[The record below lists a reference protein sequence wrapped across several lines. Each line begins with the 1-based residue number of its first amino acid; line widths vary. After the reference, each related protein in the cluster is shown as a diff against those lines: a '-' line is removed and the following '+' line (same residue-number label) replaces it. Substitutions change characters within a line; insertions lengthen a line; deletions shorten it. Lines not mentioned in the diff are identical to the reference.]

1 MVKLDI
7 TTTIPPEKKRF
18 LSDEKITYCE
28 KTFAEFTKLNLIQEC
43 HTPKTVSNLLLVPK
57 YEGLRDLTKASTYLA
72 QINGTK
78 NTQFRIV
85 QDLRRINS
93 ATLNIKKAMPK
104 LPENIFQK
112 LKNKIVSSLDAN
124 QAYWHLV
131 LHPASRPYTCF
142 YLNNKIMQFN
152 RMPQGLASAPSC
164 WDQAMSL
171 IFSPATLTSIKET
184 LPKNEQQLLPNTFE
198 EFFTFYQDDSWI
210 FSSTPEQHLLHLKV
224 VLTAYQQNNIK
235 LSPTKCSFFP
245 ENFKILGVSF
255 SPQQSEIALDKI
267 KAQSILDWEKPD
279 SLYTLQSRL
288 YALNYWS
295 KFIPSLAEIKF
306 PLNQILRSQIFTWNE
321 EADQA
326 WHNIKALITLDIR
339 LTIPEQNEKLLITT
353 DASKIACSAILWV
366 YRDNNLRVVGCH
378 SKLFSHT
385 DSLKSIYFKET
396 YALIAAFT
404 HFRPYLLNTKH
415 PITVFTDARSLIWVG
430 RNREYQIACNGLANK
445 LAKIQLEIP
454 HVIYS
459 VPSET
464 NYLADIFSRAFHTSR
479 FLDKSKFTFSKIQA
493 QTLPPLTEPFI
504 ADEKTLHQFFSQ
516 PLQPEKS
523 DPYTRNKPKICTPK
537 PIKNLYALFENHTPE
552 EKYYSALRLLHGWN
566 DPNIKNTS
574 ATLNSTTLTPS
585 QTPHILQKHRV
596 LHNSCKDTVLKH
608 TIDELYNNLDKHQQS
623 RLQATLSD
631 NLKKLLEHNMS
642 KTLKTRY
649 LDHETLINT
658 LSVIQPQAEPSSDTL
673 RKTQNTLSVTHN
685 QLKTHIYY
693 SLHPPYTHHP
703 KIGYNS
709 AGIDLPLP
717 NTIHIPPQEHKI
729 IDTGIQFYI
738 PANYYMQII
747 PRSSSF
753 KHNIYLHHGAIDND
767 YNGTVKLIIKNTA
780 QKTLILQEGT
790 ALAQA
795 LIIPTLHPQLIQQQ
809 QIQINS
815 TRDNNAFGSSD
826 IANTDKNTQIT
837 LQETPVS
844 PIHTILQT
852 HFPQQIT
859 VPELNITIKLP
870 SDPSINSEITQNI
883 NYLNTMAYKQ
893 TLTDITPPLIHPKH
907 NPHTII
913 NNFTR
918 ELIDKTAYINSTKTQ
933 QSNTTLNKHTLK
945 DEVHA
950 EMCQKLAVI
959 SVDLIKNQFITTNML
974 ARTQQGDDYLSVI
987 RDDIYHKRDNFPQ
1000 FFIKD
1005 QVLYKKYILKPLN
1018 HEKLVLCIPDIL
1030 LPSVIHTLH
1039 INLGHPSATS
1049 GINNFN
1055 NYYYHRYAARHIKEY
1070 TQACTTCALAAKYD
1084 IQKIA
1089 TSPDRTLQ
1097 PTRPRQHIYADLIPM
1112 FKGPLSY
1119 ILFALDAYSQYIYA
1133 IPIPDKTSTSVL
1145 QGFLALFSTTG
1156 WPEALYLDNETSFVK
1171 TAKLLIKTAPTK
1183 IIYNTPYC
1191 HFQNSSEN
1199 YIKNFKKTFLKI
1211 INDQEN
1217 PQSNADW
1224 PLLLPTITQ
1233 ALNRQIIPALGLSR
1247 ETLHFNQLTNFQ
1259 PLAHITSDL
1268 DTELQNEITQ
1278 QNKNFFD
1285 IILSNRK
1292 KALKYQKKAKVPQFH
1307 ETQIVFL
1314 RDHAPSTS
1322 SILKIPQK
1330 GPYRIEKIDT
1340 RNVTLTELE
1349 TGKTIHS
1356 HIEFIKPLLLS
1367 EYRLLLNHKWDL
1379 NAHVQKHAESKNK
1392 TPIFDSPNNPFTTEQ
1407 VQYQENNPPEI
1418 EDEIDLQSLFQQP
1431 APPVL
1436 SQIPYLPPTINKLP
1450 PPPPPSPPTTP
1461 PSHNTPHPH
1470 LMDTFEPEINTL
1482 HAHLDLSK
1490 KFKHNLIS
1498 KQEKLVTFFLSK
1510 NDQYIKPTHPHSNEV
1525 D

>member
-1 MVKLDI
+1 MPEETLNSRSLTPHDTQLNSYKFPKPRVYIKNSYTSHLLNPILNLHRISTSIGPKCRPNHYNQLLDRLLQLSNPAKRKHLKTTTVTLNSITPSSANHLKSLTITICKTNINALIDTGSTHNLISTTLFQTFNNIPFTSLKMNMKVAGNTLKNNIIGETTLPTIIQSPTTTITIPITYLIAHALNGYQCILGAELLLDPSVIAAITPNHLLFTSKYDNIQSPLTPILIQPQLNLIKCTTNLDIPPQACISTIVTIPNNLPQFIYPPQPLSTTYHISNITAGPRPDTLQCNIKNISDEPITFSNMQAIGQIPPKLHITSILNQITSTDYQPHDTPSATHPIQNTDTIDEEIISEHLLIDPTTLDKTFTIQDCEINPHIPPNIRTQLDTILSHHKNTFATSKLDVGMFKQFMVKLDI

-504 ADEKTLHQFFSQ
+504 ADDKTLHQFFSQ

-649 LDHETLINT
+649 LNHETLINT

-693 SLHPPYTHHP
+693 SLHPPP
-703 KIGYNS
+703 
-709 AGIDLPLP
+709 
-717 NTIHIPPQEHKI
+717 
-729 IDTGIQFYI
+729 
-738 PANYYMQII
+738 
-747 PRSSSF
+747 
-753 KHNIYLHHGAIDND
+753 
-767 YNGTVKLIIKNTA
+767 
-780 QKTLILQEGT
+780 
-790 ALAQA
+790 
-795 LIIPTLHPQLIQQQ
+795 
-809 QIQINS
+809 
-815 TRDNNAFGSSD
+815 
-826 IANTDKNTQIT
+826 
-837 LQETPVS
+837 
-844 PIHTILQT
+844 
-852 HFPQQIT
+852 
-859 VPELNITIKLP
+859 
-870 SDPSINSEITQNI
+870 
-883 NYLNTMAYKQ
+883 
-893 TLTDITPPLIHPKH
+893 
-907 NPHTII
+907 
-913 NNFTR
+913 
-918 ELIDKTAYINSTKTQ
+918 
-933 QSNTTLNKHTLK
+933 
-945 DEVHA
+945 
-950 EMCQKLAVI
+950 
-959 SVDLIKNQFITTNML
+959 
-974 ARTQQGDDYLSVI
+974 
-987 RDDIYHKRDNFPQ
+987 
-1000 FFIKD
+1000 
-1005 QVLYKKYILKPLN
+1005 
-1018 HEKLVLCIPDIL
+1018 
-1030 LPSVIHTLH
+1030 
-1039 INLGHPSATS
+1039 
-1049 GINNFN
+1049 
-1055 NYYYHRYAARHIKEY
+1055 
-1070 TQACTTCALAAKYD
+1070 
-1084 IQKIA
+1084 
-1089 TSPDRTLQ
+1089 
-1097 PTRPRQHIYADLIPM
+1097 
-1112 FKGPLSY
+1112 
-1119 ILFALDAYSQYIYA
+1119 
-1133 IPIPDKTSTSVL
+1133 
-1145 QGFLALFSTTG
+1145 
-1156 WPEALYLDNETSFVK
+1156 
-1171 TAKLLIKTAPTK
+1171 
-1183 IIYNTPYC
+1183 
-1191 HFQNSSEN
+1191 
-1199 YIKNFKKTFLKI
+1199 
-1211 INDQEN
+1211 
-1217 PQSNADW
+1217 
-1224 PLLLPTITQ
+1224 
-1233 ALNRQIIPALGLSR
+1233 
-1247 ETLHFNQLTNFQ
+1247 
-1259 PLAHITSDL
+1259 
-1268 DTELQNEITQ
+1268 
-1278 QNKNFFD
+1278 
-1285 IILSNRK
+1285 
-1292 KALKYQKKAKVPQFH
+1292 
-1307 ETQIVFL
+1307 
-1314 RDHAPSTS
+1314 
-1322 SILKIPQK
+1322 
-1330 GPYRIEKIDT
+1330 
-1340 RNVTLTELE
+1340 
-1349 TGKTIHS
+1349 
-1356 HIEFIKPLLLS
+1356 
-1367 EYRLLLNHKWDL
+1367 
-1379 NAHVQKHAESKNK
+1379 
-1392 TPIFDSPNNPFTTEQ
+1392 
-1407 VQYQENNPPEI
+1407 
-1418 EDEIDLQSLFQQP
+1418 
-1431 APPVL
+1431 
-1436 SQIPYLPPTINKLP
+1436 
-1450 PPPPPSPPTTP
+1450 
-1461 PSHNTPHPH
+1461 
-1470 LMDTFEPEINTL
+1470 
-1482 HAHLDLSK
+1482 
-1490 KFKHNLIS
+1490 
-1498 KQEKLVTFFLSK
+1498 
-1510 NDQYIKPTHPHSNEV
+1510 
-1525 D
+1525 